1 VRKHVMR
8 GVTLVVAVGLAGWLL
23 AAPSFAGGTTT
34 LAANLSGEAEVPG
47 PGDANGEGLAVITLN
62 SVAGTVCFSLDW
74 DRIRAPFMAHIHRGE
89 EGVAGPIRVVLFM
102 QPNETPL
109 DNTITGVDGC
119 ARDVE
124 TALIERIASN
134 PSNFYVNIHNK
145 PYPAGAIRGQLGPAV

>member
-1 VRKHVMR
+1 MRKQVMR
-8 GVTLVVAVGLAGWLL
+8 GISLAVAVGLAGWLL
-23 AAPSFAGGTTT
+23 AAPSFAGETTT
-34 LAANLSGEAEVPG
+34 LTASLSGEAEVPG
-47 PGDANGEGLAVITLN
+47 PGDANGIGSALITLDP
-62 SVAGTVCFSLDW
+62 VAGTVCFSLDW
-74 DRIRAPFMAHIHRGE
+74 DNIRAPFMAHIHRGE